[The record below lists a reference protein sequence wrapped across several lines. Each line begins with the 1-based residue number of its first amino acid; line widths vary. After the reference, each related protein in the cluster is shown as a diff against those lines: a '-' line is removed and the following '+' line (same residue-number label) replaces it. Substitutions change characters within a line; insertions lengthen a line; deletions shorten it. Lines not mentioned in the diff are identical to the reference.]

1 MQKWKVCKKLMA
13 VILTLCMVLPLIS
26 NQYLVVRAEES
37 DVGGTS
43 LSTLINSCKT
53 IDMTQSSSEELKG
66 ETYTA
71 DQYKYMIS
79 SMFSPWTMSE
89 TDKGALYKIT
99 LAARQMIKVEKDGNA
114 VWGYWYSESGMDS
127 YCENQGYTYLNDSD
141 ETVDVYCWITQ
152 SGALDGETFSFA
164 VKSGQ
169 KITDVSGKASDI
181 GESLNLSKTEG
192 NYVENIISGST
203 MLSGWLYKTTGK
215 KTYRITD
222 LKKEDYI
229 SVVLFDE
236 VGSQT
241 ITLMAEDYEGNETT
255 GDELSSQF
263 HVTDQIK
270 YILILDNNALDDRTL
285 TVGQAKKLSEI
296 ADVKELKK
304 SEKLTYS
311 EKDKEVT
318 FVQGK
323 CYLYKLSVPAN
334 SMVGL
339 TVTVK
344 NDSYTWNYTADDFY
358 IYDED
363 GLQVGDKTDSGAVL
377 NNSSD
382 ESKIYYIGVNKSVIT
397 DGYIFELSFN
407 DLKQLKECTQVELS
421 LDNPTVSISDTD
433 EHIETVARLSYNNN
447 YKIEQGVLLKVIVP
461 KKSTICLDTYYLEY
475 YTDLSKKSN
484 FYSEDYAFERTNDTE
499 NDEIIYILAEAGSTW
514 TITLKQD
521 SGDPVIPKL
530 SELKDSAILLTDE
543 TTVVDQTQAM
553 DALVKTYSGETVQQS
568 GVLYKYEIPPYTNVT
583 LSFDMKNEANKYA
596 WQYIYEDLNEKPIIS
611 NSSNNYSSE
620 KKTIYVWT
628 NPIEETATYTITKK
642 ETSNAYEYTTP
653 YDDEVEALYKNNNLQ
668 DVYLYSW
675 NSTLQDRLDSF
686 FGTHPEYLDKVHFVN
701 KECDALS
708 GDYRISVDEQLNT
721 ENATIVSF
729 IRDEQLLA
737 GELGNNSIIS
747 VDQIGAKDDT
757 NLATYYKQT
766 AYDYTIQDGS
776 LDGTLKMV
784 SGDVYPGCF
793 MYNKTVATEV
803 LGTDDP
809 DEVQAYINDWDGF
822 YAVAEKAKTGGY
834 YMTSGSEQ
842 VLKSV
847 LGEPER
853 YQDLLSSGYETGH
866 ETWSDDWYADMEQN
880 QVFGYFSAPDTL
892 WALDDKLLNNY
903 EMCIAPCAYVYGGTY
918 YAANEACKD
927 NPLAAQILYMLTCDT
942 DAMASVG
949 KLGYGDLV
957 NNQQAVRKLAAEN
970 TTIDRYPGDDAAL
983 WKRWDTYAARIGN
996 DSWLANKLSYGN
1008 YAVQVDTDNRFAISQ
1023 IGNGFDTRFLDSIT
1037 VSQENNVKSVEGT
1050 GDNMVITV
1058 YDTDHVVKY
1067 NYTIGSTT
1075 YALQFAPYKADAT
1088 SAQITEKE
1096 IQLSDGGTVVE
1107 SVTLENGDI
1116 TGKQAETT
1124 YGTYGNQVVLTEVK
1138 DGTGTVVKEADISV
1152 KQDSLDS
1159 DKIQTAVNV
1168 VNQKNTQYKGD
1179 KFTTASIGEIDAVFS
1194 EDAEKTIGESVFEGL
1209 KDQNVVL
1216 SLSKENDNAENDYT
1230 WTFEGNTISDSV
1242 ELKTSIAVEE
1252 LDDSVKQLIPDDDA
1266 NCVLDFSQEGK
1277 LPGKA
1282 AVTVNVADKKL
1293 VNDGS
1298 VYCYYYDESSGKL
1311 LEKQPVT
1318 IDADGNVTI
1327 HIAHCCKYVLTNA
1340 EVEVPNVEV
1349 RIEEPETKNLELG
1362 STIQLSAT
1370 VTLEGETI
1378 SWISDNPEIAEVDST
1393 GLVTAKQ
1400 VGTVKIKAVLD
1411 SDKQIFAEIEF
1422 TIICNHKNKKIKNEK
1437 EASCTEEGY
1446 TGDSYCAD
1454 CGEKLESGKKIAKK
1468 AHTYSDWIVDKTAT
1482 VDAEG
1487 HRYKECIV
1495 CKTVLQE
1502 ETIAKLP
1509 APEPKPTPTPT
1520 PTPVVTPDVTVSY
1533 RTHVQSFGWQGVVTN
1548 GTMSGTSG
1556 KAKRL
1561 EGIEISVAGNSNL
1574 GIQYTTHCQ
1583 SYGWLPWSANGE
1595 MNGTEGEAK
1604 RLEVIK
1610 IQLTGA
1616 DKDKYNVYYRVHA
1629 QSYGWLAW
1637 AANGAPAG
1645 TAGLAKRLE
1654 AIQIVIVKK
1663 GESFNHAIGNIQSV
1677 RGEAYIATSTAN
1689 ANPVVTGE
1697 NNVNVEYRT
1706 HVQSFGWQGW
1716 KYNGV
1721 MSGTSGLAKRLEGI
1735 NIKLTNKPYSGS
1747 IVYTTHVQ
1755 SIGWQGDENNSN
1767 TWFRDGQMAGTSGRA
1782 KRLEAIR
1789 IALTGEMAEHYDVYY
1804 RVHAQSYGWLSWTK
1818 NGEAA
1823 GTAGLAKRL
1832 EGIQIV
1838 LVPKGGAAP
1847 ARNYGGVVTINN
1859 NSYIKR

>member
-1 MQKWKVCKKLMA
+1 MA
-13 VILTLCMVLPLIS
+13 FVLTLCMVLPLIS

-37 DVGGTS
+37 EAKGIFS
-43 LSTLINSCKT
+43 LAGSCQT
-53 IDMTQSSSEELKG
+53 IDMTQTSSKELPG
-66 ETYTA
+66 QTYTE
-71 DQYKYMIS
+71 DQYQYMIS
-79 SMFSPWTMSE
+79 PMGNQYG
-89 TDKGALYKIT
+89 TDNGALYKIT
-99 LAARQMIKVEKDGNA
+99 LAAGQMIKVEKDGTA
-114 VWGYWYSESGMDS
+114 AWGYWYIDSGTDLYYYS
-127 YCENQGYTYLNDSD
+127 QGNIYKNQENDTVNVYYWIAKSGDSD
-141 ETVDVYCWITQ
+141 T
-152 SGALDGETFSFA
+152 SFSFA
-164 VKSGQ
+164 VKAGQ
-169 KITDVSGKASDI
+169 KITDVSEKASAIED
-181 GESLNLSKTEG
+181 SLNLSRTAD
-192 NYVENIISGST
+192 NYVEDVTSGST
-203 MLSGWLYKTTGK
+203 MLSGWLYKTTGE

-222 LKKEDYI
+222 LKTEDYI
-229 SVVLFDE
+229 SVALFDE

-270 YILILDNNALDDRTL
+270 YILILDDSALDGRTL

-296 ADVKELKK
+296 KTVREVVQNVELV
-304 SEKLTYS
+304 YS
-311 EKDKEVT
+311 KDDDKEVT
-318 FVQGK
+318 LAAEK
-323 CYLYKLSVPAN
+323 CYLYELSVPAN

-339 TVTVK
+339 TVTIAD
-344 NDSYTWNYTADDFY
+344 NNYYTRDVFY
-358 IYDED
+358 VYDED
-363 GLQVGDKTDSGAVL
+363 SAEVGSKTDTGAIL
-377 NNSSD
+377 NNSSN
-382 ESKIYYIGVNKSVIT
+382 EKKTYYVAVLKSETTSENKSFSLNCKTLKQVKDCT
-397 DGYIFELSFN
+397 YLELNEKNPKLSFAEDDSRFETVAMLN
-407 DLKQLKECTQVELS
+407 HSGTYDIAKGILIKLTIPTKSTVTLNKNYFNYYEDLEQPSNNYYEDYWFSQT
-421 LDNPTVSISDTD
+421 NDTD
-433 EHIETVARLSYNNN
+433 EDQVYYIFVDAGIGASEWEITVSQNTDPSVP
-447 YKIEQGVLLKVIVP
+447 VL
-461 KKSTICLDTYYLEY
+461 E
-475 YTDLSKKSN
+475 
-484 FYSEDYAFERTNDTE
+484 
-499 NDEIIYILAEAGSTW
+499 
-514 TITLKQD
+514 
-521 SGDPVIPKL
+521 
-530 SELKDSAILLTDE
+530 ELKDSAILLTDE

-583 LSFDMKNEANKYA
+583 FSFDMKNGTSKYA

-642 ETSNAYEYTTP
+642 ETSNEYKYTTP
-653 YDDEVEALYKNNNLQ
+653 YDSEVEALYKNNNLQ
-668 DVYLYSW
+668 DVYLYSY
-675 NSTLQDRLDSF
+675 NSTLQDRLDGF
-686 FGTHPEYLDKVHFVN
+686 FGTHPEYLDNVHFVN
-701 KECDALS
+701 KECDGLS

-721 ENATIVSF
+721 GNATIVTF
-729 IRDEQLLA
+729 TRDEQLLA
-737 GELGNNSIIS
+737 SELGNNSIIS
-747 VDQIGAKDDT
+747 VDQIGTKDDT

-793 MYNKTVATEV
+793 MYNKTVAREV

-842 VLKSV
+842 VLNSV

-853 YQDLLSSGYETGH
+853 YQNLLSSGYETGH

-1008 YAVQVDTDNRFAISQ
+1008 YAVQVDDTNSFKISQ

-1037 VSQENNVKSVEGT
+1037 VGQENNVESVEGT

-1096 IQLSDGGTVVE
+1096 TQLSDGGTVVE

-1152 KQDSLDS
+1152 KQDSLDG

-1242 ELKTSIAVEE
+1242 KLKTSIAVEE

-1282 AVTVNVADKKL
+1282 EVTVNVADKKL

-1298 VYCYYYDESSGKL
+1298 VYCYYYDEASGKL

-1349 RIEEPETKNLELG
+1349 KIEEPETKKLELG

-1370 VTLEGETI
+1370 VTPEGETI
-1378 SWISDNPEIAEVDST
+1378 SWTSDNPEVAEVDST

-1400 VGTVKIKAVLD
+1400 VGTVKIKAVAD

-1422 TIICNHKNKKIKNEK
+1422 TVICSHKSKKIKNEK

-1454 CGEKLESGKKIAKK
+1454 CGEKLELGEKIAKK
-1468 AHTYSDWIVDKTAT
+1468 AHTYSDWIVDKVAT

-1487 HRYKECIV
+1487 HRYKECTV

-1502 ETIAKLP
+1502 ETIAKIP
-1509 APEPKPTPTPT
+1509 TPEPTPTPE
-1520 PTPVVTPDVTVSY
+1520 PEPVVTPNVTVSY
-1533 RTHVQSFGWQGVVTN
+1533 RTHVQSIGWQDAVTN
-1548 GTMSGTSG
+1548 GAMSGTSG
-1556 KAKRL
+1556 MAKRL

-1604 RLEVIK
+1604 RLEAIK
-1610 IQLTGA
+1610 IQLTGS

-1645 TAGLAKRLE
+1645 TAGLGKRLE
-1654 AIQIVIVKK
+1654 GIQIVIVKK
-1663 GESFNHAIGNIQSV
+1663 GESFDHAIGNIQSV
-1677 RGEAYIATSTAN
+1677 RGEAYIATTTAN
-1689 ANPVVTGE
+1689 ADPVVTGE
-1697 NNVNVEYRT
+1697 SNANVEYRT
-1706 HVQSFGWQGW
+1706 HVQSLGWQGW
-1716 KYNGV
+1716 KYNGQ
-1721 MSGTSGLAKRLEGI
+1721 MSGTSGMAKRLEGI
-1735 NIKLTNKPYSGS
+1735 NIRLTNKPYSGS
-1747 IVYTTHVQ
+1747 IAYTTHVQ

-1767 TWFRDGQMAGTSGRA
+1767 TWFHDGQMAGTSGRA

-1804 RVHAQSYGWLSWTK
+1804 RVHAQSYGWLGWAK

-1823 GTAGLAKRL
+1823 GTAGLGKRL
-1832 EGIQIV
+1832 EGIQVV

-1847 ARNYGGVVTINN
+1847 ARNYGGVVTTNN